1 MNPVRK
7 KIQIHQKVAD
17 TESDSADDNEQDGIE
32 AQAAS
37 FPDLAVLNLSPK
49 NYEDAD
55 TLPLSTQ
62 IPFSF
67 QVGNYGSINEQI

>member
-37 FPDLAVLNLSPK
+37 LPDLAVLNLSPK
-49 NYEDAD
+49 N
-55 TLPLSTQ
+55 
-62 IPFSF
+62 
-67 QVGNYGSINEQI
+67 